1 MKRQK
6 IFKLFSLIF
15 SFPTEETINE
25 MRKLVEE
32 IPEYS
37 HVVEELTKMSLKDL
51 QTEYTRLFVSSYP
64 TLKCHPY
71 ESFYREGLVYG
82 ESTVEVRE
90 IYESRGLK
98 YTYLS
103 EPPDHVS
110 VELEFLALTDD
121 QEFFNRMKEWIF
133 KFTERVKKH
142 SKVYD
147 LAAEELEKIFEGK
160 E

>member
-25 MRKLVEE
+25 MKELVEE
-32 IPEYS
+32 IPEYA
-37 HVVEELTKMSLKDL
+37 HVVEKLTRINLEEL

-64 TLKCHPY
+64 TLECPPY

-82 ESTVEVRE
+82 ESSVEVRE
-90 IYESRGLK
+90 IYESRGLE
-98 YTYLS
+98 YTHLS

-121 QEFFNRMKEWIF
+121 QEFFERMKEWIF
-133 KFTERVKKH
+133 EFTERVKKH
-142 SKVYD
+142 SKIYD
-147 LAAEELEKIFEGK
+147 LAAKELEKLFE
-160 E
+160 EQP